1 MRGRRLPR
9 TLPDIATIFR
19 CAMDDSITGAAQR
32 SDTAFI
38 GHPAGLGWLAFSE
51 LWERFS
57 YYGMTA
63 LLVLYMTHSL
73 LQPGHI
79 QHILGFGPFQSLIAQ
94 LYGPA
99 AGQALASHVF
109 GFYTAFVY
117 LTPLGGGY
125 LADRYIG
132 RTNAVTIGAS
142 LMAMGHFL
150 MAFDATFLIA
160 LTCLL
165 LGVGCFKGNIASQ
178 VGALYKDGDPR
189 RADAYQIFL
198 FFVQIAVIASPFV
211 CGRLADRFGWHYGFG
226 AAGVGMLI
234 GLTTYL
240 LGRRTLPREAPRT
253 RVTTVAP
260 PRPPFTRNDWIKTIL
275 LVALLPVLAVSIVG
289 NNQIFNAYL
298 VWGEANYQLTIFG
311 MHMPITDL
319 LAYGSII
326 SAATI
331 ALSVAFWR
339 WWATRLPEPDEITKM
354 AIGVAISACAPLLL
368 VLASMI
374 IAAHGGRVSL
384 WWAIGFELVND
395 LGFANVLPV
404 GLALYSRAAPK
415 GMTSVF
421 IGIYYL
427 HLFMGNFFVGWVGG
441 LLGTMS
447 ATSFWLLHVALIF
460 GAAAVLIVVKLA
472 FGRILSPTYGMPL
485 EELAKL
491 EA

>member
-1 MRGRRLPR
+1 LPR
-9 TLPDIATIFR
+9 AQPDIAFNIR
-19 CAMDDSITGAAQR
+19 ECAMDDTMTAAAER

-79 QHILGFGPFQSLIAQ
+79 EHILGFGPFQSLIAS

-99 AGQALASHVF
+99 AGQALASHVY

-125 LADRYIG
+125 IADRYIG

-142 LMAMGHFL
+142 LMALGHFL

-165 LGVGCFKGNIASQ
+165 LGVGFFKGNIASQ

-211 CGRLADRFGWHYGFG
+211 CGRLADSLGWHYGFG

-240 LGRRTLPREAPRT
+240 VGRNTLPREAPRT
-253 RVTTVAP
+253 RVADAAP
-260 PRPPFTRNDWIKTIL
+260 PRPPFTRNDWIKTVL
-275 LVALLPVLAVSIVG
+275 LIALLPVLAVSIVG

-298 VWGEANYQLTIFG
+298 VWGEASYQLTIFG

-331 ALSVAFWR
+331 AMSVAFWR
-339 WWATRLPEPDEITKM
+339 WWATRLPEPDEITKI
-354 AIGVAISACAPLLL
+354 AIGVALSAGAPLLL
-368 VLASMI
+368 VVASSI

-384 WWAIGFELVND
+384 WWAIGFEIVND
-395 LGFANVLPV
+395 LGFANVIPV

-421 IGIYYL
+421 IGVYYL

-447 ATSFWLLHVALIF
+447 ATSFWALHVGLIL
-460 GAAAVLIVVKLA
+460 GAAVILIIVKLL
-472 FGRILSPTYGMPL
+472 FGRILAPTYDAPL
-485 EELAKL
+485 GEFAKL

>member
-1 MRGRRLPR
+1 
-9 TLPDIATIFR
+9 
-19 CAMDDSITGAAQR
+19 MDDSMTAAAER

-79 QHILGFGPFQSLIAQ
+79 ERILGFGPFQSLIAH

-117 LTPLGGGY
+117 LTPLAGGY

-150 MAFDATFLIA
+150 MAFDTTFLIA

-211 CGRLADRFGWHYGFG
+211 CGRLADRYGWHYGFG

-253 RVTTVAP
+253 SVANVAP

-275 LVALLPVLAVSIVG
+275 LLALLPVLAVSIVG

-326 SAATI
+326 SAGTI
-331 ALSVAFWR
+331 AFSVAFWR

-354 AIGVAISACAPLLL
+354 AIGVALSAGAPLLL

-395 LGFANVLPV
+395 LGFANVVPV

-421 IGIYYL
+421 IGFYYL

-447 ATSFWLLHVALIF
+447 ATSFWLLHVALIL

-472 FGRILSPTYGMPL
+472 FGKILSPAYGMPL
-485 EELAKL
+485 GELAKL

>member
-1 MRGRRLPR
+1 
-9 TLPDIATIFR
+9 
-19 CAMDDSITGAAQR
+19 MDDSMSAATKR

-79 QHILGFGPFQSLIAQ
+79 EHILGFGPFQSLIAS

-99 AGQALASHVF
+99 VGQALASHVY

-117 LTPLGGGY
+117 LTPLAGGY
-125 LADRYIG
+125 IADRYIG

-142 LMAMGHFL
+142 LMALGHFL

-160 LTCLL
+160 LSCLL
-165 LGVGCFKGNIASQ
+165 TGVGCFKGNIASQ
-178 VGALYKDGDPR
+178 VGALYKAGDPR

-240 LGRRTLPREAPRT
+240 LGRRTLPGEAPRK
-253 RVTTVAP
+253 RVADAAP
-260 PRPPFTRNDWIKTIL
+260 PRPPFTRNDWVKTAL
-275 LVALLPVLAVSIVG
+275 LIALLPVLAVAIVG

-298 VWGEANYQLTIFG
+298 VWGEASYQLTIFG

-339 WWATRLPEPDEITKM
+339 WWATRLPEPDEITKI
-354 AIGVAISACAPLLL
+354 AIGVTLSAGAPLLL
-368 VLASMI
+368 VIAASI

-384 WWAIGFELVND
+384 WWAIGFEIIND
-395 LGFANVLPV
+395 LGFANVIPV

-421 IGIYYL
+421 IGVYYL

-447 ATSFWLLHVALIF
+447 ATSFWALHVGLIL
-460 GAAAVLIVVKLA
+460 GSAVILIVVKLL
-472 FGRILSPTYGMPL
+472 FGRILAPSYDEPL
-485 EELAKL
+485 GELAKL

>member
-1 MRGRRLPR
+1 MVA
-9 TLPDIATIFR
+9 ATG
-19 CAMDDSITGAAQR
+19 DSVSR
-32 SDTAFI
+32 SDRAFF
-38 GHPAGLGWLAFSE
+38 GHPTGLGWLAFTE

-79 QHILGFGPFQSLIAQ
+79 EHIAGFGVFQGLIAL

-99 AGQALASHVF
+99 AGQALASHIY

-117 LTPLGGGY
+117 LTPIGGGI
-125 LADRYIG
+125 LADRFIG
-132 RTNAVTIGAS
+132 RTNAVTAGAI

-150 MAFDATFLIA
+150 MAFDATFLLA
-160 LTCLL
+160 LLCLL

-178 VGALYKDGDPR
+178 VGSLYKDGDPR
-189 RADAYQIFL
+189 RADAFQVFL

-211 CGRLADRFGWHYGFG
+211 CGRLADKYGWHYGFG
-226 AAGVGMLI
+226 AAGIGMLI

-240 LGRRTLPREAPRT
+240 LGRRTLPPE
-253 RVTTVAP
+253 P
-260 PRPPFTRNDWIKTIL
+260 PKAKPGSANPARPPFTRSDWIKTGV
-275 LVALLPVLAVSIVG
+275 LVMLLPVLAVSIVG
-289 NNQIFNAYL
+289 NQQIFNAYL
-298 VWGEANYQLTIFG
+298 VWGEKNYELAILG

-319 LAYGSII
+319 LGYGSII
-326 SAATI
+326 SASTI
-331 ALSVAFWR
+331 AISVAFWR
-339 WWATRLPEPDEITKM
+339 WWAKRWTEPDELTKI
-354 AIGVAISACAPLLL
+354 AIGVAISATAPLLL
-368 VLASMI
+368 VLACTI

-384 WWAIGFELVND
+384 WWAIGFEILND

-415 GMTSVF
+415 GTTSIF

-427 HLFMGNFFVGWVGG
+427 HLFAGNFFVGWVGG

-447 ATSFWLLHVALIF
+447 ATSFWALHVALIL
-460 GAAAVLIVVKLA
+460 GAAAVLFLVKLL
-472 FGRILSPTYGMPL
+472 FGRVLAPAYHH
-485 EELAKL
+485 EEPAS
-491 EA
+491 A

>member
-1 MRGRRLPR
+1 
-9 TLPDIATIFR
+9 
-19 CAMDDSITGAAQR
+19 MDDSMTAEAAKR

-79 QHILGFGPFQSLIAQ
+79 EHILGFGPFQSLIAG

-99 AGQALASHVF
+99 TGQALASHVY

-125 LADRYIG
+125 IADRYIG
-132 RTNAVTIGAS
+132 RTHAVTIGAS
-142 LMAMGHFL
+142 LMALGHFL

-253 RVTTVAP
+253 RTADAAP
-260 PRPPFTRNDWIKTIL
+260 ARPPFTRNDWLKTAL
-275 LVALLPVLAVSIVG
+275 LVALLPVLAVALVG
-289 NNQIFNAYL
+289 NQQIFNAYL

-311 MHMPITDL
+311 MDMPITDL
-319 LAYGSII
+319 LGYGSII

-331 ALSVAFWR
+331 AMSVAFWR
-339 WWATRLPEPDEITKM
+339 WWATRLPEPDEITKI
-354 AIGVAISACAPLLL
+354 AIGVALSAGAPLLL
-368 VLASMI
+368 VIAASI
-374 IAAHGGRVSL
+374 IAAHGGRISL
-384 WWAIGFELVND
+384 WWAIGFEFIND

-415 GMTSVF
+415 GATSVI
-421 IGIYYL
+421 IGVYYL
-427 HLFMGNFFVGWVGG
+427 HLFMANFFVGWVGG

-447 ATSFWLLHVALIF
+447 ATSFWALHVGLILGSALI
-460 GAAAVLIVVKLA
+460 LIVVKLL
-472 FGRILSPTYGMPL
+472 FGSILAPTYDAPL
-485 EELAKL
+485 GELAKL